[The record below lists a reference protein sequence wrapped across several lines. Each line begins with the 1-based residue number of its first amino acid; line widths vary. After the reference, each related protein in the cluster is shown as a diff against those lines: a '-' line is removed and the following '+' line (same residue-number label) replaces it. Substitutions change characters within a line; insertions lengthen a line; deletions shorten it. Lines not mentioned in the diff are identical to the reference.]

1 MSESGTVDQ
10 AAALHPFDEALQA
23 TAETDGGWAGKTSA
37 AYANMVGPYGG
48 IMAAQALSAV
58 LRHDA
63 LLGEPVALTVNFCA
77 AMADGP
83 FVALARPVRTN
94 RSTQHWSVELQ
105 QQGQAVVT
113 ATAITALRR
122 ETWGVAEVA
131 MPMVNA
137 PQDTAP
143 PPGQGR
149 VPWIHRYEFRFIQGG
164 IPADWDGSA
173 DDTSLSRLW
182 VRDQPPRPLDFAS
195 LTAMSDVFFPRI
207 WRRRARLTPLGTVS
221 MTVYFHA
228 DATQLRD
235 TGTGYLLGQAQAQ
248 AFHNGYFDQTA
259 QLWNEAGK
267 LLVTT
272 HQLVYFKE

>member
-1 MSESGTVDQ
+1 MN
-10 AAALHPFDEALQA
+10 LHPFDQALAA
-23 TAETDGGWAGKTSA
+23 TAETDGGWAGQTSP

-48 IMAAQALSAV
+48 IMAAQALVSV
-58 LRHDA
+58 LRHDQ

-83 FVALARPVRTN
+83 FVALARPARTN

-105 QQGQAVVT
+105 QQGQTVLS

-122 ETWGVAEVA
+122 ETWGAAE
-131 MPMVNA
+131 MPMPVVPA
-137 PQDTAP
+137 AQDTP
-143 PPGQGR
+143 RPSGRGR
-149 VPWIHRYEFRFIQGG
+149 VEWIGRYEFRFIHGG
-164 IPADWDGSA
+164 FPDAWDGRSG
-173 DDTSLSRLW
+173 DDSLTQLW
-182 VRDQPPRPLDFAS
+182 VRDDPPRPLDFAS
-195 LTAMSDVFFPRI
+195 LTALSDVFFPRI
-207 WRRRARLTPLGTVS
+207 WRRRARMTPLGTVS

-228 DATQLRD
+228 DSAQLRD
-235 TGTGYLLGQAQAQ
+235 TGCGYLLAQARGQ

-267 LLVTT
+267 LLVST